1 MYIDTHT
8 KDTIQKSV
16 CQIFNIEVRELE
28 EFFIKAKKESYTGG
42 FTDGNKLDKVLNEFI
57 DDRMSNKKID
67 QILFFHL
74 GRRLNSA
81 EDCVEGKNLFELLL
95 ERNEMS
101 IFLKNHEVKFKS
113 KDGHLDLYYKD
124 KLISLEEKN
133 KPNVPYLRLR
143 LGYNNNRIDYCF
155 NGFVF
160 RDLICK
166 NSYAQHLY
174 SAPEFL
180 GKLAE
185 FLEDSDN
192 KKDYFNNSKYY
203 CLEYIVPIDKVY
215 FDNNEKL
222 EKLDKQKYLLNQ
234 VLHRLYEYSIRESR
248 YMLDN
253 DNPIIRLSDY
263 DVMQEEYFVSKEEIT
278 LEMLR

>member
-1 MYIDTHT
+1 M
-8 KDTIQKSV
+8 Q
-16 CQIFNIEVRELE
+16 
-28 EFFIKAKKESYTGG
+28 
-42 FTDGNKLDKVLNEFI
+42 
-57 DDRMSNKKID
+57 
-67 QILFFHL
+67 
-74 GRRLNSA
+74 
-81 EDCVEGKNLFELLL
+81 
-95 ERNEMS
+95 
-101 IFLKNHEVKFKS
+101 
-113 KDGHLDLYYKD
+113 
-124 KLISLEEKN
+124 
-133 KPNVPYLRLR
+133 
-143 LGYNNNRIDYCF
+143 
-155 NGFVF
+155 
-160 RDLICK
+160 

-248 YMLDN
+248 YMFDN

-278 LEMLR
+278 MEMLG